1 MKFKFREKC
10 VTSQASNWTPMIGR
24 RNRKES
30 NSGQL
35 TLMIGQLPD
44 ACDVTRSPGF
54 FRHSDLGAVWGR
66 FPSKLL
72 IRLVFFVDEHY

>member
-1 MKFKFREKC
+1 MRD
-10 VTSQASNWTPMIGR
+10 VTRVKLDAYDWPPDSNP
-24 RNRKES
+24 
-30 NSGQL
+30 GQL

-72 IRLVFFVDEHY
+72 IGLNQFVDEYY